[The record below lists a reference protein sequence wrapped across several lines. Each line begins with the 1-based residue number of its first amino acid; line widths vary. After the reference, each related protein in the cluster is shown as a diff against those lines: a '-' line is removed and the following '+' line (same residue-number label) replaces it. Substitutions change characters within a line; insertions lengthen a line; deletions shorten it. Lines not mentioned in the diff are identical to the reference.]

1 MKRTS
6 QFDHIYANIHNI
18 MQVCVLIHGFLPDI
32 NECEIYGKC
41 SQRCVNNVGSY
52 KCECIRG
59 YDVHDVGSSR
69 KSCKA
74 VGMCVYNGV

>member
-1 MKRTS
+1 MQPALS
-6 QFDHIYANIHNI
+6 ISDHYTNIIILLCLH
-18 MQVCVLIHGFLPDI
+18 VYSSLIFPPDI

-41 SQRCVNNVGSY
+41 SQRCINTIGSY

-74 VGMCVYNGV
+74 VGMCVL